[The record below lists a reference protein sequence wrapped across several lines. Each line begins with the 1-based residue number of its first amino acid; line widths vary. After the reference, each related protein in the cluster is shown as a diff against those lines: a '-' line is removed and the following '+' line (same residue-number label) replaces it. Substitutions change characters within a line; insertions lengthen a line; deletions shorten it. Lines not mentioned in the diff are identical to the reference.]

1 MAQSQARQVRVRS
14 NESTL
19 DEIAGYWVKLYSVPR
34 NAAALTEDGL
44 VQCNIKWHSVGWNYF
59 EYIQTVQGRGKLEEN
74 FEKFNEVHEN
84 EISEIMEHCMNWF
97 SIKLDLGGAS
107 VRWSWNHKKYKR
119 WVEQLRVNRD
129 RGQYDILIGKF
140 WHQTLRSSFNHRDQ
154 PASCFTALFHHCHIQ
169 VSLFC
174 FTMLYKFAA
183 VQP

>member
-59 EYIQTVQGRGKLEEN
+59 EYIQTVQGRGKLEN

-84 EISEIMEHCMNWF
+84 ENISEIMENCMNWF

-129 RGQYDILIGKF
+129 RVWHPHWKILASNIGELI
-140 WHQTLRSSFNHRDQ
+140 QSSWS
-154 PASCFTALFHHCHIQ
+154 ASKLFYSI
-169 VSLFC
+169 VSSLSYSSLFIS
-174 FTMLYKFAA
+174 FHNAL
-183 VQP
+183 